1 MQHENLDSLLF
12 LAGFLSC
19 GHTSKGFF
27 LHIILKCFCKFLMVI
42 SIWGVGVS
50 FGHVMVIHDENL
62 DFVLCFQLFPSV
74 GVSRKGV
81 LLGFFIL
88 LVKFMSGEHVAS
100 ICSRLALFR
109 HSRRETVVSCCC
121 L

>member
-1 MQHENLDSLLF
+1 
-12 LAGFLSC
+12 
-19 GHTSKGFF
+19 
-27 LHIILKCFCKFLMVI
+27 MVM

-50 FGHVMVIHDENL
+50 FGYVMVMHDENL
-62 DFVLCFQLFPSV
+62 DFVCCFQLFGAV
-74 GVSRKGV
+74 GTSRKGV
-81 LLGFFIL
+81 FLFFFIL

-100 ICSRLALFR
+100 ISSRLAPFR